1 MLVSVISLGHHLLS
15 GWDQFRVRAR
25 AARTAGIDTLD
36 AQPSRRAALLAK
48 IADTKKTCIAHALA
62 VLVAIFEARC
72 IINRSPAGTLLRSRL
87 GLNDFRDSFL
97 AMRQDLP
104 MATLT
109 IVFIVRVYDIPVAVL
124 LSLVTSSIM
133 LGMKLDKL
141 TMLKHWCAQG
151 VIAGFAIAVAMVISQ
166 VG

>member
-1 MLVSVISLGHHLLS
+1 MIASAVGMPAGGLGPRQVCTCQAMLVSVISLGHHLLS

-72 IINRSPAGTLLRSRL
+72 IVNRSPCRNSPAITPRL
-87 GLNDFRDSFL
+87 ERF
-97 AMRQDLP
+97 P
-104 MATLT
+104 
-109 IVFIVRVYDIPVAVL
+109 
-124 LSLVTSSIM
+124 
-133 LGMKLDKL
+133 
-141 TMLKHWCAQG
+141 
-151 VIAGFAIAVAMVISQ
+151 
-166 VG
+166 